1 MDSARPRSLS
11 FYRVRRHCAMDP
23 AWIHDGSDVS
33 DFTKPYV
40 FTRIL
45 LGSTMGPRWFPSW
58 DNCETICFHKNPAWI
73 PDGSDLGPM
82 DPMDLPF
89 ARQTPHS
96 WFGRPGRSSG
106 TEAAHVFAYQL
117 LGSTIMLEG
126 NGGGA
131 QGPPDSLR
139 GADQWRLRRRGPAP
153 RAAVDGWRTS
163 TAAGR
168 PPRGVRRFRVKSPQ
182 LRCLERKAQSK
193 VTFAPV

>member
-11 FYRVRRHCAMDP
+11 FHRVRRHSAMDP

-33 DFTKPYV
+33 DFTKTCV
-40 FTRIL
+40 FTGIL

-58 DNCETICFHKNPAWI
+58 DTCETICFHNNPAWI
-73 PDGSDLGPM
+73 HDGSDLGPM
-82 DPMDLPF
+82 DPTDLPF

-106 TEAAHVFAYQL
+106 TEAAPVFAHQL
-117 LGSTIMLEG
+117 LRS
-126 NGGGA
+126 
-131 QGPPDSLR
+131 DSLR
-139 GADQWRLRRRGPAP
+139 GEDQWRPRRRGPAP
-153 RAAVDGWRTS
+153 RAAADGWRTS